1 MEAIVEALIQHGYW
15 ILLAWVL
22 LDQLALPIP
31 ALPMI
36 LAAGALAGEGYLDP
50 VLCTVIVVFACLPAN
65 LFWYWLGIRQGNKVL
80 SLLCFIS
87 LEPDTCVNS
96 TTSLF
101 HRYGTASLLLS
112 KFIPGLQA
120 IAPPLAGLLGVGVWR
135 FLLMNGLGSLL
146 YAIAFLLPG
155 YLAHEFIV
163 DIGRTVTEYGVWSA
177 TVIGLLALSW
187 FIWKII
193 HRQLFIRN
201 LRGRRVQPLELL
213 ASLES
218 ENPMQVADLRQRME
232 FNAFPHT
239 IPGAVRVPLD
249 VFDDKIEQMS
259 RDKPLVL
266 FCTCPNEISS
276 ARVAFKLKQAGFDV
290 TPLAGGLDKWIALE
304 LPLEERETEVLPIR

>member
-15 ILLAWVL
+15 ILFAWVL
-22 LDQLALPIP
+22 LDQLALPLP
-31 ALPMI
+31 AVPMI

-50 VLCTVIVVFACLPAN
+50 VLCTAIVVFACLPAN

-80 SLLCFIS
+80 ALLCFIS

-120 IAPPLAGLLGVGVWR
+120 IAPPLAGLLGVGLWR
-135 FLLMNGLGSLL
+135 FALMNGLGSLL
-146 YAIAFLLPG
+146 YALAFLIPG
-155 YLAHEFIV
+155 YLAHEIVV
-163 DIGRTVTEYGVWSA
+163 DIGRTVTEYGVLSA
-177 TVIGLLALSW
+177 TAIGLLALSW
-187 FIWKII
+187 FTWKIV
-193 HRQLFIRN
+193 HRQLFIQG
-201 LRGRRVQPLELL
+201 LRGRRIQPLDLM

-218 ENPMQVADLRQRME
+218 VNPMQVVDLRQRME

-249 VFDDKIEQMS
+249 VFDDEIGQLS

-290 TPLAGGLDKWIALE
+290 APLAGGLDEWIALE
-304 LPLEERETEVLPIR
+304 LPLEERQKEALPIY